1 MAHCTKSPPG
11 VLWIAP
17 PAVISGIGY
26 LAGPKTKSGRVV
38 PWGARRLCLHCI
50 YIMVYINIRYTIL
63 FITINK
69 YIYIYIYY
77 TPNQYIPRH
86 SLAASV
92 LPSLAPI
99 DMTKEKKPEGIR
111 GHKQPKKHADT
122 TNTST
127 GICHSS
133 MSSKNNQDPV
143 TLEVQR
149 VYIYIYIF
157 LDLFFKKTLSVGPAY
172 K

>member
-1 MAHCTKSPPG
+1 MAQCTKSPPG

-38 PWGARRLCLHCI
+38 PGGARRLCLHCI
-50 YIMVYINIRYTIL
+50 LYIMFYINIRYIIL
-63 FITINK
+63 FII
-69 YIYIYIYY
+69 IYIIIYKYY

-111 GHKQPKKHADT
+111 GHKQPNKKCGH
-122 TNTST
+122 NKHEQGNLSLKHVLKKQPRPRHPRSPK
-127 GICHSS
+127 GF
-133 MSSKNNQDPV
+133 
-143 TLEVQR
+143 
-149 VYIYIYIF
+149 YIYIYIF
-157 LDLFFKKTLSVGPAY
+157 IDLFFLNFVSGPSI
-172 K
+172 